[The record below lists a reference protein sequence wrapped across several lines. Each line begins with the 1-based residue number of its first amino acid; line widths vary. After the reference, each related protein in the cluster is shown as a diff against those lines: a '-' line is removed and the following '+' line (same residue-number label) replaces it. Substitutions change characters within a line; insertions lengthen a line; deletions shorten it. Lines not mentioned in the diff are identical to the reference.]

1 MATFINLLRSHHPL
15 SLKASH
21 VDNENDALNVQRLSA
36 EKRRPDIRLAD
47 DCLWLVLPA
56 ALAQWSSTLLWH
68 LLVVGS
74 NLATARQR
82 GERIITFYGSNVQLF
97 VIS

>member
-21 VDNENDALNVQRLSA
+21 VDNENDALNVPRHSA
-36 EKRRPDIRLAD
+36 ETRRADRRLAD
-47 DCLWLVLPA
+47 DSLWLV
-56 ALAQWSSTLLWH
+56 STVVEHSTWY